1 MDLAKNVK
9 TDVLYALTKIPVK
22 DVLLEKSYKELNVNQ
37 FVTMDISMLT
47 EFVLNAQI
55 QDAKNAKLTI

>member
-9 TDVLYALTKIPVK
+9 MDVLFAVTKIHAK

-37 FVTMDISMLT
+37 YVTMDISILM
-47 EFVLNAQI
+47 ESVLNA
-55 QDAKNAKLTI
+55 